1 MSDQARIAENW
12 RPIVGYEGL
21 YEVSDHGQ
29 VRRLDRVITVGDRQ
43 VLWRGRILKQ
53 HSHGRKGHVSV
64 QLWRDGESK
73 RRTVH
78 ILVAEAFIGARPP
91 GMQIRHLNGNA
102 ADCRLTNLA
111 YGTQSENVQDSVRH
125 GTHVQARKTHCPQGH
140 EYTADNTYAKP
151 LRNGRTARE
160 CRVCQRANGRAYRQR
175 VRSER

>member
-91 GMQIRHLNGNA
+91 GMQIRHLRRDAVLISLPARVLYTPRNP
-102 ADCRLTNLA
+102 TH
-111 YGTQSENVQDSVRH
+111 YETQET
-125 GTHVQARKTHCPQGH
+125 THA
-140 EYTADNTYAKP
+140 
-151 LRNGRTARE
+151 
-160 CRVCQRANGRAYRQR
+160 
-175 VRSER
+175 